1 MSQFSLFLR
10 KNGSR
15 FPFPKA
21 VFSHY
26 WFCCMCPNSLG
37 SKIHSCVTLTFTIWF
52 FMCGCT
58 PLCLRYAFMFHI
70 TFFYQLSKLP
80 IFFQAHLFPLRFAY
94 WRFRILNDD
103 LWFLYKTLTTNL
115 LWSHFANLCSILNP
129 SQYLF
134 SPLTETFPLSSY
146 HHCNFYS
153 ISYGT

>member
-10 KNGSR
+10 KNGSSFLSQKQC
-15 FPFPKA
+15 FPTTDFVVCALIPLA
-21 VFSHY
+21 VSTQLCYTYFHNLIFHVWLHPS
-26 WFCCMCPNSLG
+26 M
-37 SKIHSCVTLTFTIWF
+37 SKICIHV
-52 FMCGCT
+52 
-58 PLCLRYAFMFHI
+58 PHN
-70 TFFYQLSKLP
+70 FFYQLSTLP